1 MMSEPKLLLDELN
14 FPESGRWH
22 DGRLWFCNWIG
33 QQVVA
38 VSAEG
43 NAEYFDVPV
52 ERLMGWCIDWTPD
65 GRLLTTGDKLRRYEA
80 DGSVTVLSEQGAN
93 ELVVDARG
101 NVYLNGADFDFAG
114 GEAPKPG
121 WIKLVTP
128 DGAVRQVAD
137 DIQFPNGMVLTPD
150 GRTLVISESFA
161 GRLTAFDVEPDGG
174 LSNRRV
180 YAENLGP
187 DGICLDAEGA
197 IWVQTADAN
206 VVRVAGGGEI
216 LERIDLPFED
226 RAPFSVALANWDT
239 PTLCVL
245 TAEWRMNDPI
255 PDNLTRLT
263 NGLRTGQVHT
273 IPVRVPP
280 AAG

>member
-1 MMSEPKLLLDELN
+1 MAEARLLLDGLGI
-14 FPESGRWH
+14 PESARWH

-38 VSAEG
+38 VDADG
-43 NAEYFDVPV
+43 NAEYFEVSV
-52 ERLMGWCIDWTPD
+52 GRLMGWSIDWTPD
-65 GRLLTTGDKLRRYEA
+65 GRLLTTGDKLRRYEP
-80 DGSVTVLSEQGAN
+80 DGTVTVLCEQGAN

-101 NVYLNGADFDFAG
+101 NIYLNGADFDFAG

-121 WIKLVTP
+121 WIKLVAP
-128 DGAVRQVAD
+128 DGTVRQVAD

-161 GRLTAFDVEPDGG
+161 GRLTAFDVDPDGG

-197 IWVQTADAN
+197 IWVQTGGAGA
-206 VVRVAGGGEI
+206 VRVLEGGEI
-216 LERIDLPFED
+216 LERVDLPWED
-226 RAPFSVALANWDT
+226 RAPFALAVADFGR
-239 PTLCVL
+239 PTLCLL
-245 TAEWRMNDPI
+245 TAEWRMNDSI
-255 PDNLTRLT
+255 TDNLDRLT
-263 NGLRTGQVHT
+263 NGPRTGQVYT
-273 IPVRVPP
+273 VPVAVPP
-280 AAG
+280 AVR

>member
-1 MMSEPKLLLDELN
+1 MAEVRLLLDGLGI
-14 FPESGRWH
+14 PESARWH

-38 VSAEG
+38 VDADG
-43 NAEYFDVPV
+43 KTEYTDVSV
-52 ERLMGWCIDWTPD
+52 GRLMGWSIDWTPD
-65 GRLLTTGDKLRRYEA
+65 GRLLTTGDKLRRYEP
-80 DGSVTVLSEQGAN
+80 DGSVTVLAEQGAN

-101 NVYLNGADFDFAG
+101 NIYLNGADFDFAG

-121 WIKLVTP
+121 WIKLVTT
-128 DGAVRQVAD
+128 DGTVRQVAD

-150 GRTLVISESFA
+150 GRTLVIAESFA

-197 IWVQTADAN
+197 IWVQTWGAGA
-206 VVRVAGGGEI
+206 VRVLEGGEI
-216 LERIDLPFED
+216 LERVDLPFED
-226 RAPFSVALANWDT
+226 RSPFALAVVDFGG
-239 PTLCVL
+239 PTLCLL
-245 TAEWRMNDPI
+245 TAEWRMNDSI
-255 PDNLTRLT
+255 TDNLDRLA
-263 NGLRTGQVHT
+263 NGPRTGQVYT
-273 IPVRVPP
+273 IPVAVPP
-280 AAG
+280 LDR